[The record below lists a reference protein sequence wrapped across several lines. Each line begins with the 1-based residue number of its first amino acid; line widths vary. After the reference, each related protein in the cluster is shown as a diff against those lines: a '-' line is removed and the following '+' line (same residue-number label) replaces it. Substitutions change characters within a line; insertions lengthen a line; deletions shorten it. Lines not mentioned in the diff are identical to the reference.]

1 MALQIH
7 PSVGVARLGNSP
19 INAVPSPVIAVSPND
34 PSNICLSPDTIGGL
48 PFNGDGNGP
57 IVKFKD
63 DAGRIKRQ
71 GQLFRV
77 FKDNGIDE
85 LTLDSPEVA
94 SMEWTVHLA
103 NKKAAWYQY
112 SELQGNLLYGQ
123 ENSYQNQNIPFRN
136 PEMVTE
142 AQRQTLIVDPGPR
155 TISGRDSSVGFDKDN
170 VPAGYP
176 AQYPPDTVTYG
187 VAVKTLGA
195 LWTDKSGRLIVLG
208 GSGCAGGNLPLTS
221 YGGSSTWH
229 DDISDGPV
237 YCTIT
242 FNDGSPAVSLS
253 AWVIVGSPDFA
264 PEIVNISTLSDTMF
278 DVGVRNLNLVPQM
291 YNNGIWNPQ
300 FKANYY
306 RDIFPI
312 IDRMGRY
319 QWVSNVQ
326 PMQAAV
332 NGPFDYADPSPENK
346 TNRMNFYN
354 LFRQNDA
361 EPPVKGNSS
370 GQSYPQEQLF
380 SSEETGKMF
389 PMMPLNS
396 GSNSVSNTNIMKFM
410 ALDETQLFLLAQWA
424 EGNFDNNRD
433 YLPYPV
439 HPLDAGS
446 VGNCV
451 GLPMCPGIEVTWS
464 LQNPVLY
471 AAPYVIQQYK
481 DEAWYQANGL
491 TPSRDECE
499 GGGCEP
505 GDLTKRMACPW
516 QADFF
521 QCTVQYINFTD
532 IYANKATLPDGSK
545 APLPPSYYS
554 YWWPPQSPWDVL
566 VGEFTA
572 EGQAATHVP
581 PGEQMNYARG
591 INSFVQMVEY
601 WYALGFL
608 RDKNANAE
616 NGYPFIVETERN
628 NDLFTYKEI
637 HIGQI
642 SGNVQDW
649 DTTLPVFYIE
659 PDKGKVKKRS
669 LLAANMVEH
678 MEEAAFKAIETLT
691 GAATLP
697 RSGSRSRR

>member
-1 MALQIH
+1 MTLKIH

-19 INAVPSPVIAVSPND
+19 ATNSPSPVIAVSPTD
-34 PSNICLSPDTIGGL
+34 PARICLSPDTIGGL
-48 PFNGDGNGP
+48 PYDGYGKAP
-57 IVKFKD
+57 VDTFKD
-63 DAGRIKRQ
+63 DAGRIKKQ
-71 GQLFRV
+71 GQLFKV
-77 FKDNGIDE
+77 FDDNGDE
-85 LTLDSPEVA
+85 LTLDSPGVA
-94 SMEWTVHLA
+94 TIEWTVHLA

-112 SELQGNLLYGQ
+112 SELKGNLLYGPQ
-123 ENSYQNQNIPFRN
+123 NSYRHWGVPFRN
-136 PEMVTE
+136 PEKESE
-142 AQRQTLIVDPGPR
+142 AERQTLIIDPGPR
-155 TISGRDSSVGFDKDN
+155 TVSGRNVAIDFDKDN
-170 VPAGYP
+170 VPSGYP
-176 AQYPPDTVTYG
+176 SQYPPDSVQYG
-187 VAVKTLGA
+187 LAVKSLGT
-195 LWTDKSGRLIVLG
+195 LWTDNQGRLIVLG
-208 GSGCAGGNLPLTS
+208 GSGCAGGNEPLTS

-237 YCTIT
+237 YCTVT
-242 FNDGSPAVSLS
+242 FKDARPTTKVS

-278 DVGVRNLNLVPQM
+278 DVGVRDFNLVPEI
-291 YNNGIWNPQ
+291 YSNGAWNTA
-300 FKANYY
+300 FVANYQ

-312 IDRMGRY
+312 IDRMSRY

-326 PMQAAV
+326 PMQAAA
-332 NGPFDYADPSPENK
+332 NAHFDYSDSSPANK
-346 TNRMNFYN
+346 TNRENFYA

-361 EPPVKGNSS
+361 QPPVE
-370 GQSYPQEQLF
+370 GQNPGAQYPQEQLF
-380 SSEETGKMF
+380 TSQDKGKMF

-396 GSNSVSNTNIMKFM
+396 GSNSVSNVNIMKFM
-410 ALDETQLFLLAQWA
+410 ALNETQLFLLKQWA
-424 EGNFDNNRD
+424 DGKFNND
-433 YLPYPV
+433 TSYTPYPV
-439 HPLDAGS
+439 HPLDAAS

-464 LQNPVLY
+464 MQNPEVY
-471 AAPYVIQQYK
+471 DAPYVIKQYK
-481 DEAWYQANGL
+481 DELWYHENGL

-521 QCTVQYINFTD
+521 QCTIQYVNFTD
-532 IYANKATLPDGSK
+532 TYTNKVTLQDGTTMPK
-545 APLPPSYYS
+545 PPSYYT

-572 EGQAATHVP
+572 EGQAETHVP
-581 PGEQMNYARG
+581 PGQQMNYARG
-591 INSFVQMVEY
+591 INSFVQMVEF

-608 RDKNANAE
+608 RDLNADAN
-616 NGYPFIVETERN
+616 NGYPYIVETERN

-659 PDKGKVKKRS
+659 PNKEKVSQRS
-669 LLAANMVEH
+669 VMAAAMVEH
-678 MEEAAFKAIETLT
+678 MEEVSFKAIDTLLST
-691 GAATLP
+691 SSRP
-697 RSGSRSRR
+697 RSGTRSRR

>member
-1 MALQIH
+1 MALSIH

-19 INAVPSPVIAVSPND
+19 TSASVSPIIAVTPTD
-34 PSNICLSPDTIGGL
+34 PSKICLSPDTIGGL
-48 PFNGDGNGP
+48 PFDGYGKAP
-57 IVKFKD
+57 IVNFKD
-63 DAGRIKRQ
+63 EAGRIKKQ
-71 GQLFRV
+71 GQLFKV
-77 FKDNGIDE
+77 FQENGKDE
-85 LTLDSPEVA
+85 LTLDTPGVA
-94 SMEWTVHLA
+94 SIEWTVHLA

-112 SELQGNLLYGQ
+112 QELQGNLLYGQ
-123 ENSYQNQNIPFRN
+123 QNSYKNQQVPFRN
-136 PEMVTE
+136 PELVSE
-142 AQRQTLIVDPGPR
+142 KDRQTLIVDPGPR
-155 TISGRDSSVGFDKDN
+155 TISGRSAAIDFDKAN

-176 AQYPPDTVTYG
+176 AQYPSEQVNYG
-187 VAVKTLGA
+187 LAVKTLGS
-195 LWTDKSGRLIVLG
+195 LWTDESGRLIVLG

-237 YCTIT
+237 YCTVT
-242 FNDGSPAVSLS
+242 FNDGKPQVKLS

-264 PEIVNISTLSDTMF
+264 PEIVNIATLSDTMF
-278 DVGVRNLNLVPQM
+278 DVGVRNFNLVPEM
-291 YNNGIWNPQ
+291 CNKGVWNQ
-300 FKANYY
+300 AFKASYQ
-306 RDIFPI
+306 RDIYPI

-332 NGPFDYADPSPENK
+332 NAPFDYSDPSDQNK
-346 TNRMNFYN
+346 TNRANFYA
-354 LFRQNDA
+354 LFRQNDTQ
-361 EPPVKGNSS
+361 PPVEGNKKGV
-370 GQSYPQEQLF
+370 QYPQEALF
-380 SSEETGKMF
+380 TSEETGKMF

-396 GSNSVSNTNIMKFM
+396 GSNSVSNINIMKFM
-410 ALDETQLFLLAQWA
+410 ALNETQLFLLKQWA
-424 EGNFDNNRD
+424 DGKFDNNPQ
-433 YLPYPV
+433 YTPYPV
-439 HPLDAGS
+439 HPLDAAS

-464 LQNPVLY
+464 MQNPDVY
-471 AAPYVIQQYK
+471 AAPYIIKQYK
-481 DEAWYQANGL
+481 DEAWYKTNGL

-521 QCTVQYINFTD
+521 QCTIQYVNFTNP
-532 IYANKATLPDGSK
+532 YANKTTLPDGTK
-545 APLPPSYYS
+545 MPLPPNYYT

-581 PGEQMNYARG
+581 AGEQMNYARG

-608 RDKNANAE
+608 RDKNAGAE
-616 NGYPFIVETERN
+616 NGYPYIVETERN
-628 NDLFTYKEI
+628 NELFTYKEI

-642 SGNVQDW
+642 SGNIQDW

-659 PDKGKVKKRS
+659 PDKAKVKQRS
-669 LLAANMVEH
+669 VMAAAMVSH
-678 MEEAAFKAIETLT
+678 MEEAAFKVIETLST
-691 GAATLP
+691 TSAHP
-697 RSGSRSRR
+697 RSGTKSRR